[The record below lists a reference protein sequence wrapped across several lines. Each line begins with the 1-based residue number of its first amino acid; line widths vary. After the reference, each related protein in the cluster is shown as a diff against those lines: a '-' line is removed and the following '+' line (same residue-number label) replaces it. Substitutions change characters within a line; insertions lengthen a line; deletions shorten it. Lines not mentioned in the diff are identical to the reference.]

1 VGRVDGK
8 VVVVTGAASGQGAAE
23 AAALAAEGA
32 TVYAADVSEE
42 IPEPAGVHAVRL
54 DVSNQDDWLALAERL
69 RGEHGRVDGLV
80 NNAGMPWRARLEELE
95 LEDFNRVLS
104 VNLTGA
110 LLGIQALAP
119 LMPAGASIVNVGSA
133 AAVIGL
139 FATAYTVSKWGLR
152 GLSRVASMELGYRG
166 IRVNMI
172 NPGYIETPM
181 TASAH
186 PAFLEASIRATP
198 LGRSATPE
206 EVAPLVVFLISDES
220 SYISGAEIPIDGG
233 MTAHGGAK
241 ALSDAVR
248 EASAGGTA
256 GSPREP
262 PSH

>member
-1 VGRVDGK
+1 MGSTGRVADK

-23 AAALAAEGA
+23 ATALAREGA
-32 TVYAADVSEE
+32 RVYAADVREDGSA
-42 IPEPAGVHAVRL
+42 PEGAEYVRL
-54 DVSNQDDWLALAERL
+54 DVAQQRDWQALAERIAT
-69 RGEHGRVDGLV
+69 EYGRVDGLV
-80 NNAGMPWRARLEELE
+80 NNAGMAWRARLEEVE
-95 LEDFNRVLS
+95 LEDFNRVLA

-119 LMPAGASIVNVGSA
+119 LMREGASIVNVGSA
-133 AAVIGL
+133 AAVTGL
-139 FATAYTVSKWGLR
+139 FPVAYTVSKWGLR
-152 GLSRVASMELGYRG
+152 GLTRVASLELGYRG

-181 TASAH
+181 VASAH
-186 PAFLEASIRATP
+186 PAFLESSIQATP

-241 ALSDAVR
+241 AQLDSVLS
-248 EASAGGTA
+248 ASPA
-256 GSPREP
+256 
-262 PSH
+262 